1 MSCSGRIFPL
11 PFCVAF
17 LLFVLLSGCGQLSA
31 VVSYRIDPSY
41 PVNRDETIHLENLNA
56 PVDVYFDD
64 YGIPHISAQD
74 TVDLARAVG
83 FVQAR
88 YRFFQLDILRRF
100 GKGRI
105 SELVGDQKIL
115 SSSTVEFDLAMRGWG
130 FEKRSQI
137 DLDSIP
143 QFDRDVIL
151 AFTDGINQAV
161 KKFNPIEYQILGIA
175 PEVWEPSDT
184 LVVTLVQCW
193 SITHNWEQEAVRL
206 SLALTLG
213 LTGAEKIYP
222 NEPLP
227 GSSTLTRSEKKGT
240 TLPPAIAPDITELF
254 LRGKNPRGFYHEN
267 AGDRSYTMGDLSQ
280 LRPSASNAWVVGGGL
295 SKSGKPVLSNDMH
308 LAHFLPSLIFL
319 QHLKTPELDV
329 IGATMPGLP
338 FIIGGHNG
346 TIAWGST
353 SAVADVVDLR
363 FEKRDPAN
371 PALILNESGPCELE
385 TESVIISV
393 RQGSDFEER
402 EFKLRRTCNGPLLN
416 DMYPGFLPPDAPMVA
431 IQWELPAIQ
440 HSIGNI
446 YKANRAQSL
455 KELRLALMA
464 IPVAQNIVAADING
478 DIAFFSTGAVPV
490 RTQHRG
496 TFPAPG
502 WLAKYQWKGW
512 TPINE
517 MPSSFNPKRGFL
529 VNTNNKVV
537 NPYDHEPLFHVDTAP
552 SYRYD
557 RAVERIQAV
566 GAHDRKTIQDIQLD
580 NKVLRAELV
589 SPIMLKDLEGF
600 TDGSPAEQSAL
611 QVMKAW
617 EYFSEEDSTGAL
629 LFYFIYREAIV
640 QALKGKTSDSAI
652 HAFLKQR
659 YSTNVVDLW
668 FENNEHVVWDNLS
681 TTAREFRENVVQSS
695 FKTVVARLSDE
706 LGGDVGD
713 WQWGRFHYLH
723 PRHLFGSKQ
732 VLQFMNLEKTGL
744 PGGLDTVWKAHF
756 NLADDREIFK
766 VVAGP
771 AFRFA
776 IDLANIENAGFC
788 IDTGESGWPLSPHY
802 GDMYKKWLLGELV
815 PMVYDWQKI
824 KAQMTRMRLIGP

>member
-1 MSCSGRIFPL
+1 L
-11 PFCVAF
+11 PFFVVF
-17 LLFVLLSGCGQLSA
+17 LLFVLLSGCGPLSA
-31 VVSYRIDPSY
+31 VVSYRIDPGY
-41 PVNRDETIHLENLNA
+41 PVNRDETIHLQNLNS

-64 YGIPHISAQD
+64 YGIPHITAQD

-83 FVQAR
+83 FIQAR

-115 SSSTVEFDLAMRGWG
+115 FSSTVEFDLAMRGWG

-161 KKFNPIEYQILGIA
+161 KKFKPIEYKILGIA
-175 PEVWEPSDT
+175 PEAWEPSDT

-206 SLALTLG
+206 SLALSLG
-213 LTGAEKIYP
+213 LPGAEKIYP
-222 NEPLP
+222 NDPLP
-227 GSSTLTRSEKKGT
+227 GASTLTRSEKKGT
-240 TLPPAIAPDITELF
+240 ALPPAYAPEIKEF
-254 LRGKNPRGFYHEN
+254 FPWGKDARGFCPETAEGRGYV
-267 AGDRSYTMGDLSQ
+267 MGDLSEI
-280 LRPSASNAWVVGGGL
+280 RSSASNAWVVGGGL
-295 SKSGKPVLSNDMH
+295 SKNGKPILSNDMH
-308 LAHFLPSLIFL
+308 LTHFLPSLIFL
-319 QHLKTPELDV
+319 QHIKSPELDV

-346 TIAWGST
+346 KIAWGST

-363 FEKRDPAN
+363 IEKPDPAN
-371 PALILNESGPCELE
+371 PAFILNESGECELI
-385 TESVIISV
+385 TESLIV
-393 RQGSDFEER
+393 RVRHGSDFEER

-416 DMYPGFLPPDAPMVA
+416 DMYPGFLPPGAPMVA
-431 IQWELPAIQ
+431 IKWELPAIQ
-440 HSIGNI
+440 YSIGNI

-455 KELRLALMA
+455 EELRYALMA
-464 IPVAQNIVAADING
+464 IPIAQNIMAADIDG
-478 DIAFFSTGAVPV
+478 SIAFFSTGAVPV
-490 RTQHRG
+490 RSHHRG

-502 WLAKYQWKGW
+502 WLAKYQWEGW
-512 TPINE
+512 TPIDE
-517 MPSSFNPKRGFL
+517 MPSSFNPEQGFL

-537 NPYDHEPLFHVDTAP
+537 NPYDHQPLFHVDTAP

-566 GAHDRKTIQDIQLD
+566 RLHDKKTIQDIQLD
-580 NKVLRAELV
+580 NKVIRAERV
-589 SPIMLKDLEGF
+589 WPIMLQDLEGL
-600 TDGSPAEQSAL
+600 TDGSPTGQRAL
-611 QVMKAW
+611 QVMKEW
-617 EYFSEEDSTGAL
+617 QYFSEADSTGAL

-640 QALKGKTSDSAI
+640 QALKGKTTNSVI

-668 FENNEHVVWDNLS
+668 FTNNEHFVWDNLS
-681 TTAREFRENVVQSS
+681 TTVRELREDVVQSS
-695 FKTVVARLSDE
+695 FREVVTRLGDE
-706 LGGDVGD
+706 LGGDVDD
-713 WQWGRFHYLH
+713 WRWGQFHYLH

-732 VLQFMNLEKTGL
+732 ALKFMNLEKAGL

-756 NLADDREIFK
+756 NLADDGESFK

-771 AFRFA
+771 AFRFV
-776 IDLANIENAGFC
+776 IDLADIENAGFC

-802 GDMYKKWLLGELV
+802 GDLYKKWLEGELV
-815 PMVYDWQKI
+815 PMVYDWKKI
-824 KAQMTRMRLIGP
+824 RSHMTRMRLVRP